1 MLYRN
6 RVGDPKNICVLCG
19 LKDCVRSF
27 TLWCKR
33 HQSAS
38 QELYSHSEAAGENA
52 EDLWRRNVEKEAC
65 YICGTKDCLRSFADI
80 KKQAH
85 WDGRGLEVRVI
96 KSKAIHYLQKH
107 KSKTLYNKH
116 NGQW

>member
-6 RVGDPKNICVLCG
+6 KVGDPKNICVLCG

-38 QELYSHSEAAGENA
+38 QDLYSHSEAAGENA
-52 EDLWRRNVEKEAC
+52 EDLWRRHVEKEAC
-65 YICGTKDCLRSFADI
+65 YICGTKDCLQSLADI
-80 KKQAH
+80 KNKHTGMVEDLKSESLKARQYIIY
-85 WDGRGLEVRVI
+85 RNI
-96 KSKAIHYLQKH
+96 KVKAG
-107 KSKTLYNKH
+107 NRH